1 MINGAHSP
9 FFDRLMFAISDR
21 WVWIPS
27 YAILL
32 YLIIDPAGKRR
43 WKTAALVIAT
53 IYLADK
59 ISVYAF
65 KEVFQRLRPTH
76 TEGTREFL
84 HLVNG
89 YRGGKFSFVSSHATN
104 CFALSMLTSRI
115 LRLRPVTLTLFLWAA
130 IVSYSRVYLGVHYPG
145 DVTGGAI
152 LGTTVGY
159 LASLL
164 ARVVDPPAGSLSNPP
179 A

>member
-1 MINGAHSP
+1 
-9 FFDRLMFAISDR
+9 MFAISDR
-21 WVWIPS
+21 LVWIPF

-32 YLIIDPAGKRR
+32 YLIVDPAGKRR
-43 WKTAALVIAT
+43 WKSALLVLAA

-65 KEVFQRLRPTH
+65 KEVFQRFRPTH

-84 HLVNG
+84 HIING
-89 YRGGKFSFVSSHATN
+89 YYGGKFGFVSSHATN
-104 CFALSMLTSRI
+104 TFTLAMLVSRI
-115 LRLRPVTLTLFLWAA
+115 LRLRPLTLTLFLWAA
-130 IVSYSRVYLGVHYPG
+130 IVCYSRVYLGVHYPG
-145 DVTGGAI
+145 DITGGMI
-152 LGTTVGY
+152 LGSAIGY

-164 ARVVDPPAGSLSNPP
+164 ARTLDPPSGPLQNQP